1 MKIINATP
9 HNISLS
15 GITFK
20 PSGKE
25 VRVKMDRKH
34 VGNMEQGEKKI
45 PLYKVTPGI
54 LEGFEKPNNGELLV
68 VSLVAKNE
76 ILRQYPDMLYN
87 VASPGQLIR
96 DDKGVVIGADGLD
109 L

>member
-1 MKIINATP
+1 MC
-9 HNISLS
+9 
-15 GITFK
+15 
-20 PSGKE
+20 
-25 VRVKMDRKH
+25 RKH
-34 VGNMEQGEKKI
+34 IGNLEQGEKKI
-45 PLYKVTPGI
+45 PLYRVTFGV
-54 LEGFEKPNNGELLV
+54 LEGFEKPKQGELLV